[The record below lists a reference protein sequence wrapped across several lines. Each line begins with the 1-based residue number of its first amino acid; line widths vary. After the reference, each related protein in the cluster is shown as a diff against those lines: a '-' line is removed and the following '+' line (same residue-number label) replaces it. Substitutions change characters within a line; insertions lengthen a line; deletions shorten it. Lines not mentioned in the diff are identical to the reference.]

1 MQVFRQFKAHL
12 RLRRARNDIF
22 ARKVSPRPHGLSAP
36 LLVSLTSYARR
47 FATLHLT
54 LRGLLLQD
62 MRADAVILWVDAGD
76 FRHIPDA
83 VLALRDLGLSIRTT
97 ENLRSYK
104 KLIPLLA
111 ERPEAFIVTADDDL
125 YYPAN
130 WLSDLVETARR
141 HPGEVIGHRCHRIRR
156 GADGQ
161 ILSYEEWQKN
171 IGGSLA
177 GADIFATG
185 AGGVL
190 YPPGVL
196 HADTT
201 RKDLFQLLAPT
212 ADDVWFYW
220 MARRQGSLIRHVG
233 PKTRILEWPGSQL
246 ENLRSLN
253 LRPAQPGPSGK
264 AAGAGQ
270 QGPSGNDAAIAAM
283 LAHFGPPDQQIFP
296 E

>member
-1 MQVFRQFKAHL
+1 MQFFRQFKAHL
-12 RLRRARNDIF
+12 RLRRARNEILS
-22 ARKVSPRPHGLSAP
+22 RKVAPRPHGLPAP
-36 LLVSLTSYARR
+36 LLVSLTSYAKR

-62 MRADAVILWVDAGD
+62 MRADAVILWVDAED
-76 FRHIPDA
+76 FPQLPDA

-130 WLSDLVETARR
+130 WLSDLVETARH
-141 HPGEVIGHRCHRIRR
+141 HPGEVVGHRCHRIRR
-156 GADGQ
+156 SADGQ
-161 ILSYEEWQKN
+161 ILSYEQWQKN
-171 IGGSLA
+171 IGGSLS
-177 GADIFATG
+177 GPDIFATG

-190 YPPGVL
+190 YPPGAL
-196 HADTT
+196 HRDTL

-233 PKTRILEWPGSQL
+233 PKTRILEWPGSQV

-253 LRPAQPGPSGK
+253 LRSTETGK
-264 AAGAGQ
+264 TAALGL
-270 QGPSGNDAAIAAM
+270 SGNDVAIAAM
-283 LAHFGPPDQQIFP
+283 LAHFGPPDQQSFSD
-296 E
+296 